1 MLDFLILQLFWDPF
15 MLLMQTL
22 ALLSLTETV
31 DLGSIFQSVF
41 LIDLVLGGEEHRCEH
56 SSGGIQISLTD
67 YLTSLVGEYENLF
80 LFK

>member
-1 MLDFLILQLFWDPF
+1 M
-15 MLLMQTL
+15 
-22 ALLSLTETV
+22 
-31 DLGSIFQSVF
+31 G
-41 LIDLVLGGEEHRCEH
+41 LVLGGKEHRCEH

>member
-1 MLDFLILQLFWDPF
+1 

-22 ALLSLTETV
+22 AQFSLTETV
-31 DLGSIFQSVF
+31 DLESIFQSVF
-41 LIDLVLGGEEHRCEH
+41 LMGLVLGGKEHRCEH